1 MDVDVYAV
9 EEMLLFNMNLL
20 KTCVLLE
27 VVSYESIYIRTVSPH
42 HVHSTK
48 SLCSHSA
55 IVMKA
60 FQEATSCL

>member
-27 VVSYESIYIRTVSPH
+27 VVSYESIYIRLSLPTTYTLQNRF
-42 HVHSTK
+42 VHTQR
-48 SLCSHSA
+48 L
-55 IVMKA
+55 
-60 FQEATSCL
+60 